1 MYLSIS
7 TTKSL
12 IENLNKKTNL
22 LKNIIDK
29 FLFKALFNII
39 LNFYILDN
47 NINKKQFKK
56 TKILVREL
64 KKNLLVYLAC

>member
-1 MYLSIS
+1 MYLSFS

-29 FLFKALFNII
+29 FLFKTLFNINLKI
-39 LNFYILDN
+39 YTLDN
-47 NINKKQFKK
+47 NINKKQLKK

-64 KKNLLVYLAC
+64 KKNLLIYLAC